1 LDGLGGIVIEV
12 THQGDFKNAERFLK
26 RMSRRQ
32 QFGWLDSYGIR
43 GVDALSNATPKDTRE
58 TSRRWRYSVTE
69 KRGRITITW
78 YNDNEDDGV
87 PIVILIQYG
96 HATRNGGYVQG
107 RDFINP
113 AMQPLFDQMSDE
125 IWKRVTQ

>member
-1 LDGLGGIVIEV
+1 MFKV
-12 THQGDFKNAERFLK
+12 THSGSFKNTEKFLK
-26 RMSRRQ
+26 TVSKRRQ
-32 QFGWLDSYGIR
+32 YSWLDSYGIR

-58 TSRRWRYSVTE
+58 TSKRWRYEVRE
-69 KRGRITITW
+69 NRGEITISW
-78 YNDNEDDGV
+78 FNDNVDDRI

-113 AMQPLFDQMSDE
+113 AMQPLFDQMTDE
-125 IWKRVTQ
+125 IWKRVTR

>member
-1 LDGLGGIVIEV
+1 MIEV
-12 THQGDFKNAERFLK
+12 THHGNFKNTERFLN
-26 RMSRRQ
+26 RVARRQ
-32 QFGWLDSYGIR
+32 QLGWLDSYGIR

-96 HATRNGGYVQG
+96 HATRNGGFVQG

-113 AMQPLFDQMSDE
+113 AMQPLFDQMSHE

>member
-1 LDGLGGIVIEV
+1 MFQV
-12 THQGDFKNAERFLK
+12 THSGSFKHTEKFL
-26 RMSRRQ
+26 RSMSKRRQ
-32 QFGWLDSYGIR
+32 YGWLDSYGIR

-58 TSRRWRYSVTE
+58 TSKRWRYEVRE
-69 KRGRITITW
+69 NRGEITISW
-78 YNDNEDDGV
+78 FNDNVENRI

-113 AMQPLFDQMSDE
+113 AMQPLFDQMTDE
-125 IWKRVTQ
+125 IWKRVTR

>member
-1 LDGLGGIVIEV
+1 MIGV
-12 THQGDFKNAERFLK
+12 THTGSFKNTEKFLK
-26 RMSRRQ
+26 RMTKRQ
-32 QFGWLDSYGIR
+32 QFPSLDTYGQR

-58 TSRRWRYSVTE
+58 TSKRWRYKIE
-69 KRGRITITW
+69 DDRNGITISW

-96 HATRNGGYVQG
+96 HGTGTGGYVQG

-113 AMQPLFDQMSDE
+113 AMQPVFDQIAEEM
-125 IWKRVTQ
+125 WKKVTR

>member
-1 LDGLGGIVIEV
+1 MFKV
-12 THQGDFKNAERFLK
+12 THSGSFKNTEKFLRTATK
-26 RMSRRQ
+26 RRHL
-32 QFGWLDSYGIR
+32 GWLDGYGIR

-58 TSRRWRYSVTE
+58 TSKRWRYEIRET
-69 KRGRITITW
+69 RGEITISW
-78 YNDNEDDGV
+78 FNDNVQDRV

-113 AMQPLFDQMSDE
+113 AMQPLFDKMTDE
-125 IWKRVTQ
+125 IWKRVTR

>member
-1 LDGLGGIVIEV
+1 MIEV
-12 THQGDFKNAERFLK
+12 THHGDFKNTERFLS

-69 KRGRITITW
+69 KRGQITITW

-96 HATRNGGYVQG
+96 HATRNGGFVQG

-125 IWKRVTQ
+125 IWKRVTR

>member
-1 LDGLGGIVIEV
+1 
-12 THQGDFKNAERFLK
+12 
-26 RMSRRQ
+26 MSKRRQ
-32 QFGWLDSYGIR
+32 YGWLDSYGIR

-58 TSRRWRYSVTE
+58 TSKRWRYEVRE
-69 KRGRITITW
+69 NRGEITISW
-78 YNDNEDDGV
+78 FNDNVENRI

-113 AMQPLFDQMSDE
+113 AMQPLFDQMTDE
-125 IWKRVTQ
+125 IWKRVTR

>member
-1 LDGLGGIVIEV
+1 MIEV
-12 THQGDFKNAERFLK
+12 THLGNFKNTERFLN
-26 RMSRRQ
+26 RVARRQ
-32 QFGWLDSYGIR
+32 QLGWLDSYGIR

-96 HATRNGGYVQG
+96 HATRNGGFVQG

-113 AMQPLFDQMSDE
+113 AMQPLFDQMSHE

>member
-1 LDGLGGIVIEV
+1 MFKV
-12 THQGDFKNAERFLK
+12 THSGSFKNTEKFLK
-26 RMSRRQ
+26 TVSKRRQ
-32 QFGWLDSYGIR
+32 YGWLDSYGIR

-58 TSRRWRYSVTE
+58 TSKRWRYEVRET
-69 KRGRITITW
+69 RGEITISW
-78 YNDNEDDGV
+78 FNDNVDDRI

-113 AMQPLFDQMSDE
+113 AMQPLFDQMTDE
-125 IWKRVTQ
+125 IWKRVTR